1 MNTEA
6 TLVLFEVLWDAKELH
21 IGLLIYVTEKWG
33 FCYTTFE
40 GFRNS
45 DWCVLFSEYRGC
57 SDVTVYLTFCIW
69 KDGILFFQEVF
80 MSLYNV
86 PNSVKS
92 TVQMENQIERAICS
106 LLIDFQ
112 RLLSWKAI
120 SIFWNPER
128 FYFRRA
134 L

>member
-6 TLVLFEVLWDAKELH
+6 TLRLFEVLWDAKEPH

-40 GFRNS
+40 GFRTLTSVSYFQNIEA
-45 DWCVLFSEYRGC
+45 VLMSLC
-57 SDVTVYLTFCIW
+57 ISTFAS
-69 KDGILFFQEVF
+69 GRYILFFQEIF
-80 MSLYNV
+80 MVSYNV

-120 SIFWNPER
+120 SIFFSEIQR
-128 FYFRRA
+128 FTLGRA